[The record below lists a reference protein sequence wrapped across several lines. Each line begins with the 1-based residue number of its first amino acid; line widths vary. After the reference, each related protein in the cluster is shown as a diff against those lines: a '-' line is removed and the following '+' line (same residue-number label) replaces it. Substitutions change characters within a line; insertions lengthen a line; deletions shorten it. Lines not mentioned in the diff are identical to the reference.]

1 MICCQSITLLV
12 PSSQFIIK
20 ENKERKLYAFV
31 LVQPFHH
38 SELYSMYMSY
48 LWHFL
53 LTNLTQVYGIQ
64 QTYFHFHTPDAPLIF
79 SPQLPLLAFAGR
91 VLVGIPT
98 ILVVKFC
105 SKALSKWL
113 LPVMCSTLGIPIVSS
128 CYVPALKVDN
138 SKSKPDVKQG
148 VGYLQR
154 VFSLFPQK
162 AYDVD
167 TGIRFVQYASLAW
180 SVVDLVPAI
189 FTHLNL

>member
-1 MICCQSITLLV
+1 MLVLNLPNYMVHAFATISFMYYMICIRI
-12 PSSQFIIK
+12 FDIIFSTH
-20 ENKERKLYAFV
+20 LI
-31 LVQPFHH
+31 
-38 SELYSMYMSY
+38 
-48 LWHFL
+48 
-53 LTNLTQVYGIQ
+53 QVFGIQ
-64 QTYFHFHTPDAPLIF
+64 QTYFHFHTPDVPLIF

-98 ILVVKFC
+98 ILIVKFC

-113 LPVMCSTLGIPIVSS
+113 LPVMCNTLGIPIVSP

-138 SKSKPDVKQG
+138 SRSKTDAKQA
-148 VGYLQR
+148 GYLQK

-180 SVVDLVPAI
+180 TVVDLVPAI

>member
-1 MICCQSITLLV
+1 LMCFAYPKPEFPT
-12 PSSQFIIK
+12 PSF
-20 ENKERKLYAFV
+20 EYHTAFNGV
-31 LVQPFHH
+31 AFGI
-38 SELYSMYMSY
+38 
-48 LWHFL
+48 
-53 LTNLTQVYGIQ
+53 VYGIQ
-64 QTYFHFHTPDAPLIF
+64 QTYFHFHTPDAPLVF

-98 ILVVKFC
+98 ILVMKFC

>member
-1 MICCQSITLLV
+1 MICINISE
-12 PSSQFIIK
+12 II
-20 ENKERKLYAFV
+20 
-31 LVQPFHH
+31 
-38 SELYSMYMSY
+38 
-48 LWHFL
+48 FL
-53 LTNLTQVYGIQ
+53 HTWIQVYGIQ
-64 QTYFHFHTPDAPLIF
+64 QTYFHFHTPNVPLIF
-79 SPQLPLLAFAGR
+79 SPQLPLLAFVGR

-113 LPVMCSTLGIPIVSS
+113 LPVMCNTLGIPIVSS

-138 SKSKPDVKQG
+138 KKKSDAKQA
-148 VGYLQR
+148 GYLQK
-154 VFSLFPQK
+154 VFSLVPQK